1 MQESP
6 FYEIVLQRGIE
17 QGIERG
23 IEQGIERG
31 IEQGI
36 ERGIEQGA
44 RETAIK
50 NILTV
55 LNTRFPESDIRQ
67 AATALETILGIE
79 RLDQLLNTA
88 LVGATFSDFLQAL
101 HP

>member
-6 FYEIVLQRGIE
+6 FYEIVLER
-17 QGIERG
+17 GIERG

-36 ERGIEQGA
+36 ARGA
-44 RETAIK
+44 REMGVK
-50 NILTV
+50 NILAV
-55 LNTRFPESDIRQ
+55 LRTRFPESDTRTVAVVLERIR
-67 AATALETILGIE
+67 EIN

-88 LVGATFSDFLQAL
+88 LLADTFNDFSQAL
-101 HP
+101 DL

>member
-6 FYEIVLQRGIE
+6 FYEIVLER
-17 QGIERG
+17 GIERG

-36 ERGIEQGA
+36 ARGA
-44 RETAIK
+44 REMGVK
-50 NILTV
+50 NILAV
-55 LNTRFPESDIRQ
+55 LRTRFPESDTRTV
-67 AATALETILGIE
+67 AVALERIREIN

-88 LVGATFSDFLQAL
+88 LLADTFNDFSQAL
-101 HP
+101 DL

>member
-31 IEQGI
+31 IE
-36 ERGIEQGA
+36 RGIEQGA
-44 RETAIK
+44 RETGIK
-50 NILTV
+50 NILAV
-55 LNTRFPESDIRQ
+55 LKTRFPESDTRPV
-67 AATALETILGIE
+67 AVNLEAICDIT
-79 RLDQLLNTA
+79 RLDQLLNAA
-88 LVGATFSDFLQAL
+88 LLASTFNDFLQAL
-101 HP
+101 DL